1 MASNKNNVEMNKLF
15 TKLVDSALT
24 MTEMLDPKDQADVYI
39 RLAKVVASTGIV
51 TDLVKEKDIAV
62 DDESSPIISSTGTKG
77 SEDKSDKEE
86 TIIIDEK
93 PAKTDAKK
101 ALAKK
106 PEPVEEETKKSSAK
120 KAKEEKKPENEDEWT
135 DELMDKY
142 AEDWEYIDSVM
153 PFDSTNKD
161 DREFCQEMLSEFFG
175 GKKNASVDDIT
186 PRSIHAFYS
195 FLKSVME
202 ESEVE
207 EENN

>member
-39 RLAKVVASTGIV
+39 RLAQVVASTGIV

-93 PAKTDAKK
+93 PAKTDA
-101 ALAKK
+101 
-106 PEPVEEETKKSSAK
+106 V
-120 KAKEEKKPENEDEWT
+120 
-135 DELMDKY
+135 
-142 AEDWEYIDSVM
+142 
-153 PFDSTNKD
+153 
-161 DREFCQEMLSEFFG
+161 C
-175 GKKNASVDDIT
+175 IT
-186 PRSIHAFYS
+186 SLNS
-195 FLKSVME
+195 FLFTAMLFIMFYLLKLKFTCGCHIRLVQTLLSSNCCGRFYRTCQSENLCQTRSLPAKSFSATLTI
-202 ESEVE
+202 ESSSDLSPILKSRVSC
-207 EENN
+207 